1 MTEPFRLRDW
11 LSIQGRAGRREYALV
26 AAPAVAFLAAIA
38 AISETFWPN
47 GMPGSWPLLFVAV
60 FMSAM
65 WLVAISVGRRLH
77 DIGRSVFWLVAPSI
91 ILRLTEALHDR
102 LEPGVWQILARAVP
116 IAGLILTLVWLGWKP
131 GQPEANEFGAPPG
144 Q

>member
-1 MTEPFRLRDW
+1 MSESFRFRDW
-11 LSIQGRAGRREYALV
+11 LGIKGRAGRREYALV
-26 AAPAVAFLAAIA
+26 ATPAVAFLATIA

-77 DIGRSVFWLVAPSI
+77 DIGHSVFWLAGLSI
-91 ILRLTEALHDR
+91 ILRLTEDLHDR
-102 LEPGVWQILARAVP
+102 LEPGVGQILARAVP
-116 IAGLILTLVWLGWKP
+116 IAGIVLALLWLGWKP
-131 GQPEANEFGAPPG
+131 GQPEANEFGPPPS
-144 Q
+144 